1 MNKALASN
9 CNVAIN
15 KKGAEDEDW
24 KAGKPVCVVRNC
36 KGRKHSEFCKEEENR
51 YDGIYKVVKYW
62 PEKGKS
68 GFLVWRYLLRPDD
81 PSPAPWTKAGQKR
94 IKELGLTMQYP
105 DGYLESLEEKQKA
118 ASENASEKKRKN
130 DDSSESKKR
139 KKIAHTLSSE
149 IVHLIQLDKVNK
161 KFWDECLEV
170 VSDGQ
175 QEFLK
180 KVENT
185 FSCICCQEVVLF
197 QLQLY
202 AAITYVNLV

>member
-51 YDGIYKVVKYW
+51 YDGIYK
-62 PEKGKS
+62 
-68 GFLVWRYLLRPDD
+68 
-81 PSPAPWTKAGQKR
+81 
-94 IKELGLTMQYP
+94 YP